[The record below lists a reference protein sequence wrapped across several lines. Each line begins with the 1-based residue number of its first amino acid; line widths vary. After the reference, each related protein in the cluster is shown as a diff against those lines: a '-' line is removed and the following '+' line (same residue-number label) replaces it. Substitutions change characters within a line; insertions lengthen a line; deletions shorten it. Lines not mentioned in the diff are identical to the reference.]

1 VRNVVIKNITDKAD
15 ELARLFN
22 KTKDPKY
29 KEEWYKLIKSEFPAY
44 LQEEEYNKILYESG
58 YH

>member
-1 VRNVVIKNITDKAD
+1 MKNVVIKNITDKAD

-29 KEEWYKLIKSEFPAY
+29 KEEWYKLIKSEFQAF
-44 LQEEEYNKILYESG
+44 LQEEGYNKILYGLG